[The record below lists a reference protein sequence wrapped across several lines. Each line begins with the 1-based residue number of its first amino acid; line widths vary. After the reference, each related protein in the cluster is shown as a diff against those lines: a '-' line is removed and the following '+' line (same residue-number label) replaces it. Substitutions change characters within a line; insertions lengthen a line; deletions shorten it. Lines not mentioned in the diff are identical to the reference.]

1 MSRTP
6 EYNEKVLQFCKRRGA
21 FIRELRENSN
31 ISQKEVARYIGI
43 HQCTYSLFERGGID
57 SLYMFV
63 KAYEYIY
70 GENTKFFNRGLQNKK

>member
-6 EYNEKVLQFCKRRGA
+6 EYNEKVLQFCKKRGA

-31 ISQKEVARYIGI
+31 ISQKELARYIGI

-63 KAYEYIY
+63 KAYEYIDRK
-70 GENTKFFNRGLQNKK
+70 NTEFFHGRLQNKK

>member
-1 MSRTP
+1 MNRTP
-6 EYNEKVLQFCKRRGA
+6 EYNKKVLQFCTERGK

-63 KAYEYIY
+63 KAYEYIDR
-70 GENTKFFNRGLQNKK
+70 ENTKFFNGRFQNKK